1 MTTAELGYIRV
12 DQKYVFHLS
21 DGRDITKRGS
31 WLLSTKDGHYS
42 IDEKKAELVVSVDLP
57 KKEDDE

>member
-12 DQKYVFHLS
+12 NQKYVFHLS

-42 IDEKKAELVVSVDLP
+42 IDEKKVELVVSVDLP
-57 KKEDDE
+57 EKEDDE